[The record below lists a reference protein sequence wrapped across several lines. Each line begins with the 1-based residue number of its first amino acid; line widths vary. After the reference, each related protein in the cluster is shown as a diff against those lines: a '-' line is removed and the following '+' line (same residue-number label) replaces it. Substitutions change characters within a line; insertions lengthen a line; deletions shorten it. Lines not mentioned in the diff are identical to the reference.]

1 MYLTAEMRLSTSRT
15 MKMFQNTYFDY
26 HNRKILRFYMY
37 KISKGFMIFVDQNV
51 ISHDEMLINL
61 VSLEAIVLFG

>member
-1 MYLTAEMRLSTSRT
+1 